1 MKRVPQRMGMGMGMG
16 MGMRGM
22 GMGMRGM
29 GMRGMGMGMAMPRGP
44 YGYGGYGVR
53 VRSPAVARQIALPS
67 PSRFTDACCGLRLWG
82 LCATDASCGI
92 CLPTGTT
99 WFEGCSPHTYWL
111 LTAFLYQQQMAM
123 AYANR
128 GGGAAAPAP
137 AAGAGGA
144 AGAGAATAAAGA
156 QYYAPYAAFGGAAR
170 PPAQAQAGLRV
181 SMGHLTSGTH
191 PQAAQ
196 ATAAGLQAGPAGIG
210 SNINSKGPDDA
221 NLFVYNVPPEGGDF
235 ELYQMFAPYGTIL
248 SAKVFID
255 KMTGL
260 SKGFGKLHA
269 VILLCL
275 SSLFLF
281 FLSPY
286 LTLASFCSPPGFVSF
301 ADNTHAQGAIAALH
315 GRKLAGRVLK
325 VEVKKNRS
333 RPY

>member
-1 MKRVPQRMGMGMGMG
+1 
-16 MGMRGM
+16 
-22 GMGMRGM
+22 
-29 GMRGMGMGMAMPRGP
+29 
-44 YGYGGYGVR
+44 
-53 VRSPAVARQIALPS
+53 
-67 PSRFTDACCGLRLWG
+67 
-82 LCATDASCGI
+82 
-92 CLPTGTT
+92 
-99 WFEGCSPHTYWL
+99 
-111 LTAFLYQQQMAM
+111 M

-128 GGGAAAPAP
+128 GGGAAAP

-260 SKGFGKLHA
+260 SKGFGKLRACSSA
-269 VILLCL
+269 VYLSLLSFSISHPCL
-275 SSLFLF
+275 LLF
-281 FLSPY
+281 
-286 LTLASFCSPPGFVSF
+286 PPR
-301 ADNTHAQGAIAALH
+301 LCE
-315 GRKLAGRVLK
+315 LC
-325 VEVKKNRS
+325 
-333 RPY
+333 